1 MRKSSF
7 DPTAMWLQQSLN
19 RRKEKIMGIDDF
31 VQIKSLGGGKY
42 GKVYLAR
49 EKKTNFLCALKIIEK
64 NLLKEE

>member
-7 DPTAMWLQQSLN
+7 DPTAIWLKQSLN
-19 RRKEKIMGIDDF
+19 RRKEKIIGIDDF
-31 VQIKSLGGGKY
+31 EQIKFLGEGKY

-64 NLLKEE
+64 NLLKE